1 MSVGDQGADARA
13 QAARAL
19 DHVWR
24 GHALDAALPAV
35 DAALADPRDRGLLRA
50 ICFTVLRA
58 PWRYEAL
65 LGVLLDH
72 GAAKID
78 RLLRAALLAG
88 LAQLDAGIGP
98 PYAAV
103 SGTVAAVR
111 ALGRPRLAG
120 LANAVLR
127 RFLRE
132 REALLAA
139 LSDDD
144 VQRHQHP
151 QWLIDA
157 LRRDWPQD
165 TDRILDANNAP
176 APLWLRTNRRRTTRE
191 DALASLRQAGIAAA
205 PHPRLTDALVLDE
218 PSDVHALPGFDAGR
232 LSVQDGAAQLAADL
246 LDLAPRLRVLDAC
259 AAPGGKAAHLLE
271 REPAVDLLALD
282 ESAPRAA
289 RIGAGL
295 VRLGLSAP
303 VRCADAARPTDWWDG
318 RPFDRILLDAP
329 CSGTGVIRRH
339 PDIRRLR
346 RAADLPALCA
356 QQDRLLDGLWPL
368 LAPGGRLVYATCSV
382 LADENARRIAG
393 FLART
398 PDARALDV
406 VPAWFGVASGA
417 GRQHFPGDDGL
428 DGFFYAVLA
437 RG

>member
-1 MSVGDQGADARA
+1 MTSGDDGAMVRA
-13 QAARAL
+13 QAARVL

-24 GHALDAALPAV
+24 GHAMDAALPAA

-50 ICFTVLRA
+50 ICFAVLRA
-58 PWRYEAL
+58 PWRIEAL
-65 LGVLLDH
+65 LDALLDR
-72 GAAKID
+72 GAGRLD
-78 RLLRAALLAG
+78 RLARAALLAG

-139 LSDDD
+139 LPDDA

-151 QWLIDA
+151 QWLIDV
-157 LRRDWPQD
+157 LRRDWPHD
-165 TDRILDANNAP
+165 AERILAANNAP
-176 APLWLRTNRRRTTRE
+176 APMILRANRRRSTR
-191 DALASLRQAGIAAA
+191 DATLAALADAGLAAVA
-205 PHPRLTDALVLDE
+205 HPQLSDAIVLAE
-218 PSDVHALPGFDAGR
+218 PADVHALPGFDAGA

-246 LDLAPRLRVLDAC
+246 MDLAPGLRVLDAC
-259 AAPGGKAAHLLE
+259 AAPGGKAAHLAE
-271 REPAVDLLALD
+271 REASIELLAVD
-282 ESAPRAA
+282 ESAPRAS
-289 RIGAGL
+289 RIGANL
-295 VRLGLSAP
+295 ARLGLSAT
-303 VRCADAARPTDWWDG
+303 VRVADATRPADWWDG

-329 CSGTGVIRRH
+329 CSGSGVIRRH

-346 RAADLPALCA
+346 RASDLPALCA
-356 QQDRLLDGLWPL
+356 LQDRLLDALWPL
-368 LAPGGRLVYATCSV
+368 LARGGRLVYATCSV

-398 PDARALDV
+398 PDASALDA
-406 VPAWFGVASGA
+406 VPGWFGRASGA
-417 GRQHFPGDDGL
+417 GRQHLPGDDGL
-428 DGFFYAVLA
+428 DGFYYAVLA
-437 RG
+437 RR

>member
-1 MSVGDQGADARA
+1 MADDGADARA

-24 GHALDAALPAV
+24 GHALDAALPAA

-50 ICFTVLRA
+50 ICFAVLRA

-65 LGVLLDH
+65 LGALLDH
-72 GAAKID
+72 GAARID
-78 RLLRAALLAG
+78 RLLRAALLSG

-165 TDRILDANNAP
+165 SDRILVANNAP
-176 APLWLRTNRRRTTRE
+176 APLWLRANRRRITRE

-205 PHPRLTDALVLDE
+205 PHPRLADAIVLDE
-218 PSDVHALPGFDAGR
+218 PADVHALPGFDAGR

-246 LDLAPRLRVLDAC
+246 LDPAPRLRVLDAC

-295 VRLGLSAP
+295 ARLGLSAP
-303 VRCADAARPTDWWDG
+303 VRCADAARPTQWWDG